1 MKVIQNNHPLWIDY
15 DFCKSINYE
24 CYKRDP
30 TILPLDF
37 LNLLEDA
44 IKNER
49 KNFEYNNNQY
59 IYITKKN
66 LNCYYHKE

>member
-59 IYITKKN
+59 IYYKKKSK
-66 LNCYYHKE
+66 LLLS